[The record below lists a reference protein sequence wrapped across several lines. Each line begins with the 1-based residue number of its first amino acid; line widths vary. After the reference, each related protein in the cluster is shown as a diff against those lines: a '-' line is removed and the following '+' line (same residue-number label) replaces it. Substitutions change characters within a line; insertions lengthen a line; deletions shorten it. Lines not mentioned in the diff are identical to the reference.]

1 MIVQCYFLKNKKE
14 FMNRFRGIV
23 LGFSLL
29 ASVSSQ
35 ASSFSNIYVIGD
47 SLSDQAN
54 LRNATLSLSNNTDQR
69 PASDHYFQG
78 RFSNGEVYSGL
89 LAQRLGLS
97 LSASSEGGNNFAY
110 GGTRADYNRVEE
122 NSTTPFDFQDGIYA
136 PNAFPWTLNTQ
147 RQAFE
152 ARGINDPNALFV
164 VWSGSND
171 VGDLIRPTIA
181 SGGAFD
187 AASFISGAIQGVEN
201 VIDTY
206 KAAGAGTVLVPNIA
220 DLGLIPNVTVLNP
233 PGATIVSDTATALA
247 QAYNAALDSLLDQF
261 KDIDIIRFDTFGFSR
276 EIAADPAAFGF
287 TNVEAS
293 CYSGFV
299 VADVNNVETVCDSE
313 ETYAYWDGEHPT
325 TRFHNIIVDRMFAAV
340 VSEPYSILLVFIGFV
355 LLVHRNSQKKLF

>member
-1 MIVQCYFLKNKKE
+1 LYNAPFKKE
-14 FMNRFRGIV
+14 RNIMKQLRSIV
-23 LGFSLL
+23 LVFSLL
-29 ASVSSQ
+29 ASINSQ

-47 SLSDQAN
+47 SLSDQGN
-54 LRNATLSLSNNTDQR
+54 LRNATLSLSNNTDER

-110 GGTRADYNRVEE
+110 GGTRTDFNRVEE

-136 PNAFPWTLNTQ
+136 PDAFPWALNTQ

-171 VGDLIRPTIA
+171 VGDLIRPTIS
-181 SGGAFD
+181 SGGSFN
-187 AASFISGAIQGVEN
+187 AASFISDAIGGIGN
-201 VIDTY
+201 VIGTF
-206 KAAGAGTVLVPNIA
+206 KAAGAETVLVPNIA

-247 QAYNAALDSLLDQF
+247 QAYNTALDSLLDQF
-261 KDIDIIRFDTFGFSR
+261 ADIDIIRFDTFGFSR
-276 EIAADPAAFGF
+276 EIAADPAALGF

-299 VADVNNVETVCDSE
+299 DADVDNVETVCDSE
-313 ETYAYWDGEHPT
+313 VTYAYWDGEHPT
-325 TRFHNIIVDRMFAAV
+325 TRFHNIVADRMFAAAV
-340 VSEPYSILLVFIGFV
+340 PEPYSILLVFTGFV
-355 LLVHRNSQKKLF
+355 AFMLRNSKKSI